1 MMNLYSI
8 FKHISLLVVCIL
20 MSCCT
25 KQGSEQVAVS
35 SITLKPTSCRLIEG
49 GARTITPIIS
59 PGNATNQKVTWD
71 SSDNSVA
78 EVNEYGLV
86 TAVKAGNATITAT
99 TVDGGKTATC
109 DVTVEVHTIP
119 VATVTLD
126 ITSCEIVVGN
136 IVTLTATV
144 TPDNATNKNVAWSS
158 SDNSVATVEDGV
170 VTAVKPGTAT
180 ITVRTEYAGKAA
192 TCDVTVKEKT
202 IPVDDINLDITSH
215 EMTEGDAVTLTA
227 SIAPDNATNKNVIW
241 SSSDYSVATVNDYG
255 YVFALTPGSAT
266 ITVTTVD
273 GGKTATCEITVKPKI
288 YPVDDIKLD
297 ITSHEMT
304 EGDAVTLT
312 ASIAPD
318 NATNKN
324 VIWSSS
330 DNSVATVNDYGYVF
344 ALTPGSATITV
355 TTVDGGKTATCEV
368 TVKSKVYPVTGVSL
382 DRTSVELVEGDV
394 TTLNAT
400 VYPSNA
406 TNKNVF
412 WVSSSSAAS
421 VSDGIV
427 MAIHPGTAVITVFTE
442 DGYKQAT
449 CEVTVKSKFYPVTGV
464 SLDRTSVKLSEGDE
478 IFLNATIYPADATN
492 QNLSWSSTDPSVA
505 SVSDGVV
512 TANSSGTALITVTT
526 EDGGMTASCEITV
539 INHVTGVALNMNYIE
554 LAEGD
559 VTTLNATIY
568 PANATNQNLSW
579 SSTDPSVASVW
590 DGIVTANSPGTAVIT
605 VTTEDGGKTA
615 TCEIT
620 VNTKFY
626 PVTGVS
632 LDRTSV
638 ELAEGDGIFLNTTIY
653 PANASNR
660 NLSWS
665 STDPSVASVWDGIV
679 TANSLGTAV
688 ITVTTEDGGKTA
700 TCEITVI
707 NHVTGVAL
715 NMNYIELFK
724 GTKRTLTAK
733 VTPENATNKGVT
745 WMTSDSTVAIVENGM
760 VTAIQPGTAT
770 ITVKTDDLGM
780 TSTCIVKVKE
790 NDFNVDGWEEDGTD
804 DGGTAN

>member
-1 MMNLYSI
+1 MMNLYRI

-25 KQGSEQVAVS
+25 KQGSELVAVS

-49 GARTITPIIS
+49 GAKTIVPIIS

-109 DVTVEVHTIP
+109 DVTVEVRTIP

-202 IPVDDINLDITSH
+202 IPVDDIKLDITSH

-273 GGKTATCEITVKPKI
+273 GGKTATCEI
-288 YPVDDIKLD
+288 
-297 ITSHEMT
+297 
-304 EGDAVTLT
+304 A
-312 ASIAPD
+312 
-318 NATNKN
+318 
-324 VIWSSS
+324 
-330 DNSVATVNDYGYVF
+330 
-344 ALTPGSATITV
+344 
-355 TTVDGGKTATCEV
+355 
-368 TVKSKVYPVTGVSL
+368 
-382 DRTSVELVEGDV
+382 
-394 TTLNAT
+394 
-400 VYPSNA
+400 
-406 TNKNVF
+406 
-412 WVSSSSAAS
+412 
-421 VSDGIV
+421 
-427 MAIHPGTAVITVFTE
+427 
-442 DGYKQAT
+442 
-449 CEVTVKSKFYPVTGV
+449 
-464 SLDRTSVKLSEGDE
+464 
-478 IFLNATIYPADATN
+478 
-492 QNLSWSSTDPSVA
+492 
-505 SVSDGVV
+505 
-512 TANSSGTALITVTT
+512 
-526 EDGGMTASCEITV
+526 
-539 INHVTGVALNMNYIE
+539 
-554 LAEGD
+554 
-559 VTTLNATIY
+559 
-568 PANATNQNLSW
+568 
-579 SSTDPSVASVW
+579 
-590 DGIVTANSPGTAVIT
+590 
-605 VTTEDGGKTA
+605 
-615 TCEIT
+615 
-620 VNTKFY
+620 
-626 PVTGVS
+626 
-632 LDRTSV
+632 
-638 ELAEGDGIFLNTTIY
+638 
-653 PANASNR
+653 
-660 NLSWS
+660 
-665 STDPSVASVWDGIV
+665 
-679 TANSLGTAV
+679 
-688 ITVTTEDGGKTA
+688 
-700 TCEITVI
+700 VI

-745 WMTSDSTVAIVENGM
+745 WMTSDSTVATVENGV

-770 ITVKTDDLGM
+770 ITVKTDDLGL
-780 TSTCIVKVKE
+780 TATCFVKVKE
-790 NDFNVDGWEEDGTD
+790 NDFNVDDWEEDGTD

>member
-1 MMNLYSI
+1 M
-8 FKHISLLVVCIL
+8 
-20 MSCCT
+20 
-25 KQGSEQVAVS
+25 AVS

-109 DVTVEVHTIP
+109 DVTVEVRTIP

-202 IPVDDINLDITSH
+202 IPVDDI
-215 EMTEGDAVTLTA
+215 
-227 SIAPDNATNKNVIW
+227 
-241 SSSDYSVATVNDYG
+241 
-255 YVFALTPGSAT
+255 
-266 ITVTTVD
+266 
-273 GGKTATCEITVKPKI
+273 
-288 YPVDDIKLD
+288 KLD

-324 VIWSSS
+324 VVWSSS
-330 DNSVATVNDYGYVF
+330 DNSVVTVNDYGYVY

-355 TTVDGGKTATCEV
+355 TTVDGGKTATCE
-368 TVKSKVYPVTGVSL
+368 
-382 DRTSVELVEGDV
+382 
-394 TTLNAT
+394 
-400 VYPSNA
+400 
-406 TNKNVF
+406 
-412 WVSSSSAAS
+412 
-421 VSDGIV
+421 
-427 MAIHPGTAVITVFTE
+427 
-442 DGYKQAT
+442 
-449 CEVTVKSKFYPVTGV
+449 
-464 SLDRTSVKLSEGDE
+464 
-478 IFLNATIYPADATN
+478 
-492 QNLSWSSTDPSVA
+492 
-505 SVSDGVV
+505 
-512 TANSSGTALITVTT
+512 
-526 EDGGMTASCEITV
+526 ITV
-539 INHVTGVALNMNYIE
+539 II
-554 LAEGD
+554 
-559 VTTLNATIY
+559 
-568 PANATNQNLSW
+568 
-579 SSTDPSVASVW
+579 
-590 DGIVTANSPGTAVIT
+590 
-605 VTTEDGGKTA
+605 
-615 TCEIT
+615 
-620 VNTKFY
+620 
-626 PVTGVS
+626 
-632 LDRTSV
+632 
-638 ELAEGDGIFLNTTIY
+638 
-653 PANASNR
+653 
-660 NLSWS
+660 
-665 STDPSVASVWDGIV
+665 
-679 TANSLGTAV
+679 
-688 ITVTTEDGGKTA
+688 
-700 TCEITVI
+700 
-707 NHVTGVAL
+707 HVTGVAL

-745 WMTSDSTVAIVENGM
+745 WMTSDSTVATVENGV
-760 VTAIQPGTAT
+760 VTAIHPGTAT

>member
-8 FKHISLLVVCIL
+8 FKHISLLVVCVL

-25 KQGSEQVAVS
+25 KQGSDQVAVS

-49 GARTITPIIS
+49 GAKTIAPIIS

-109 DVTVEVHTIP
+109 DVTVEVRTIP

-192 TCDVTVKEKT
+192 TCDVTVKGKT
-202 IPVDDINLDITSH
+202 I
-215 EMTEGDAVTLTA
+215 
-227 SIAPDNATNKNVIW
+227 
-241 SSSDYSVATVNDYG
+241 
-255 YVFALTPGSAT
+255 
-266 ITVTTVD
+266 
-273 GGKTATCEITVKPKI
+273 
-288 YPVDDIKLD
+288 PVDDIKLD

-324 VIWSSS
+324 VVWSSS

-382 DRTSVELVEGDV
+382 DRTSVELSEGDV
-394 TTLNAT
+394 TALNAT

-421 VSDGIV
+421 VSDGV
-427 MAIHPGTAVITVFTE
+427 VTAIHPGTAVITVFTE

-464 SLDRTSVKLSEGDE
+464 SLDRTSVELSEGDE

-554 LAEGD
+554 L
-559 VTTLNATIY
+559 
-568 PANATNQNLSW
+568 
-579 SSTDPSVASVW
+579 
-590 DGIVTANSPGTAVIT
+590 
-605 VTTEDGGKTA
+605 
-615 TCEIT
+615 
-620 VNTKFY
+620 
-626 PVTGVS
+626 
-632 LDRTSV
+632 
-638 ELAEGDGIFLNTTIY
+638 
-653 PANASNR
+653 
-660 NLSWS
+660 
-665 STDPSVASVWDGIV
+665 
-679 TANSLGTAV
+679 
-688 ITVTTEDGGKTA
+688 
-700 TCEITVI
+700 
-707 NHVTGVAL
+707 
-715 NMNYIELFK
+715 FK

-733 VTPENATNKGVT
+733 VTPENATNKGVA
-745 WMTSDSTVAIVENGM
+745 WMTSDSTVATVENGV

>member
-1 MMNLYSI
+1 M
-8 FKHISLLVVCIL
+8 
-20 MSCCT
+20 
-25 KQGSEQVAVS
+25 AVS

-109 DVTVEVHTIP
+109 DVTVEVRTIP

-202 IPVDDINLDITSH
+202 IPVDDIKLDITSH

-227 SIAPDNATNKNVIW
+227 SIAPDNATNKNVVW
-241 SSSDYSVATVNDYG
+241 SSSDNSVATVNDYG

-273 GGKTATCEITVKPKI
+273 GSKTATCEITVKPKI

-324 VIWSSS
+324 VVWSSS

-355 TTVDGGKTATCEV
+355 TTVDGSKTATCEI

-394 TTLNAT
+394 ITLNAT

-427 MAIHPGTAVITVFTE
+427 TAIHPGTAVITVFTE

-464 SLDRTSVKLSEGDE
+464 SLDRTSVELSEGDE
-478 IFLNATIYPADATN
+478 IFLNATIYPAD
-492 QNLSWSSTDPSVA
+492 
-505 SVSDGVV
+505 
-512 TANSSGTALITVTT
+512 
-526 EDGGMTASCEITV
+526 
-539 INHVTGVALNMNYIE
+539 
-554 LAEGD
+554 
-559 VTTLNATIY
+559 
-568 PANATNQNLSW
+568 ATNQNLSW

-620 VNTKFY
+620 VKSKVY

-638 ELAEGDGIFLNTTIY
+638 ELSEGDGIFLNTTIY

-665 STDPSVASVWDGIV
+665 STDPSVASVWNGIV

-745 WMTSDSTVAIVENGM
+745 WMTSDSTVATVENGV